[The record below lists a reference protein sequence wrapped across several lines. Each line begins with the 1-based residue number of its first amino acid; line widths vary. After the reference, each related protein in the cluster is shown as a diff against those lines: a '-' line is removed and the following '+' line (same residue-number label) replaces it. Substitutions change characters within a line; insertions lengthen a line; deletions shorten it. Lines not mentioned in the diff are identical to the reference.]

1 MGIEFLISL
10 IYLASA
16 GVLFLTAG
24 LILKENVK
32 SFNNRV
38 AAAMLFTAG
47 VAPCSVA
54 LYKTFLIDV
63 QASPSLINLF
73 YVWELFFPFLLLF
86 SMVFPSPGAFF
97 RKHKR
102 IIQFAFVPHIFHV
115 ILVIFFNDPD
125 RLFGLL
131 DFDTSLPLIGQV
143 LSVLETILKILAALL
158 GFLLV
163 FHVKFFSLINL
174 TYVVAAVYFLSL
186 GYRAIDN
193 RALKIQVRVVI
204 LGITAAMGL
213 YVISIIIPTILSLR
227 FPSGLREIMIL
238 LALTVGPGS
247 IAWAVI
253 RYKFMDIGLLA
264 RQSLVYTISTA
275 IVVGGYLLVI
285 SELSSMF
292 AEAFA
297 VQSRLLDIIVVVI
310 LLLFFQPLYN
320 QVDDFVRRI
329 FIKSRSDYRRLMEEF
344 SRQLVAIFDIEQL
357 ATAVNENMN
366 KEMFIEQTHIILK
379 APGQPFYR
387 FVGEAVEYSLEE
399 RLAAS
404 LIQRRRPVFIADLR
418 SALEK
423 GKLGN
428 RLLEKDCQ
436 LLVPLIDRDELVGIM
451 ALSAKIAGF
460 RYTYEDFSLLLVVAN
475 QIVVALNNARLY
487 AESLE
492 KQRLEEELELARK
505 IQLNLLPSRLPE
517 HHRYEFAAFNY
528 PSRHVGGDY
537 YDFMPLGD
545 GRLGIVIADVSGK
558 GVPAALLMARVQ
570 AIMQTQKRQGLPIEN
585 MLAQLN
591 DFLVSSSSP
600 DRFVTMFYGELDLE
614 TGLFQFCNA
623 GHNYPFVVSPN
634 GETRFLVEGGLI
646 LGAFPNLNFVSAQIK
661 ISSNDVVVMYTD
673 GLSEAMNLTE
683 EEFGERRLVET
694 VTRVRNESAQLIC
707 GTLIKNVRRHAA
719 GAEEAD
725 DMTLVVLKAR

>member
-38 AAAMLFTAG
+38 AAAMFFSAG

-54 LYKTFLIDV
+54 IYKTFLIDS
-63 QASPSLINLF
+63 QASPSLLNLF

-86 SMVFPSPGAFF
+86 SMVFPHPGAFY
-97 RKHKR
+97 RQHKR
-102 IIQFAFVPHIFHV
+102 LIQFAFVPHIFHV

-125 RLFGLL
+125 RLFGLF
-131 DFDTSLPLIGQV
+131 DFDTSIPLVGQL
-143 LSVLETILKILAALL
+143 LSFLETVLKILAALM
-158 GFLLV
+158 GILLI

-174 TYVVAAVYFLSL
+174 TYVVAAVYFLNL
-186 GYRAIDN
+186 GYKAIDN

-204 LGITAAMGL
+204 IGIAAAMGL
-213 YVISIIIPTILSLR
+213 YVFSIIIPAILSLR
-227 FPSGLREIMIL
+227 MPSGLRETMII
-238 LALTVGPGS
+238 LALIVGPGS
-247 IAWAVI
+247 IAWAII
-253 RYKFMDIGLLA
+253 RYRFMDIGLLA

-275 IVVGGYLLVI
+275 IVVGGYLLII
-285 SELSSMF
+285 SELSSLF
-292 AEAFA
+292 AEAFG
-297 VQSRLLDIIVVVI
+297 VQSRLLDVIVVVI

-320 QVDDFVRRI
+320 QVDDFIRRI
-329 FIKSRSDYRRLMEEF
+329 FIKGRSDYRRLMEEF
-344 SRQLVAIFDIEQL
+344 SRQLVTIFDIEQL
-357 ATAVNENMN
+357 AAAVRENMN
-366 KEMFIEQTHIILK
+366 KEMFIEQTHIALK
-379 APGQPFYR
+379 AAGDR
-387 FVGEAVEYSLEE
+387 FFRFIGEPVEYTLEE
-399 RLAAS
+399 KLAAS

-423 GKLGN
+423 GKLGG

-436 LLVPLIDRDELVGIM
+436 LLVPLMDRDELVGIM

-460 RYTYEDFSLLLVVAN
+460 RYTYEDFSLLMVVAN

-492 KQRLEEELELARK
+492 KQRLEEELEIARK
-505 IQLNLLPSRLPE
+505 IQMNLLPRRLPE

-537 YDFMPLGD
+537 YDFIHLGD
-545 GRLGIVIADVSGK
+545 GRLGVVIADVSGK

-570 AIMQTQKRQGLPIEN
+570 AIIQAQKGQGLHLES
-585 MLAQLN
+585 MLTRLN

-623 GHNYPFVVSPN
+623 GHNYPFVISRD
-634 GETRFLVEGGLI
+634 GEIKYLVEGGLI
-646 LGAFPNLNFVSAQIK
+646 LGAFPNLNYVSSRIK

-673 GLSEAMNLTE
+673 GLSEAMNSAE

-694 VTRVRNESAQLIC
+694 VIRVRGESAQVIC
-707 GTLIKNVRRHAA
+707 GTLIKNIRQFAA

-725 DMTLVVLKAR
+725 DMTLVVLKAK